1 MLFAFLKGITLGFSL
16 VTPLGAQN
24 AFIFNQATFRKN
36 YRSIL
41 PVVAVSAGCDALLIL
56 LAVLG
61 VNVLLFSPALK
72 PILLFSGSL
81 FLCYLGIR
89 TWKTTTALELRPAGI
104 EMSLP
109 QEIFHT
115 LSVSLLNPPAI
126 IDTFVVIASVSSNYI
141 GLEKHAFSLG
151 CILIDA
157 VWLLGLSICGF
168 HLRKMKNSMQ
178 IINII
183 NRLSSVIMIIVAMDL
198 FLTFTKSL
206 NI

>member
-24 AFIFNQATFRKN
+24 AFIFNRATSRKN

-61 VNVLLFSPALK
+61 VDILLFSPALK
-72 PILLFSGSL
+72 PILLFSGSFFL
-81 FLCYLGIR
+81 FYLGVR
-89 TWKTTTALELRPAGI
+89 TWKATTALQLHPAGV

-109 QEIFHT
+109 QEIFQT

-126 IDTFVVIASVSSNYI
+126 IDTFLVIASVSSNYI
-141 GLEKHAFSLG
+141 GLEKHAFSFG

-157 VWLLGLSICGF
+157 VWFLGLSICGF
-168 HLRKMKNSMQ
+168 YVRKMKNSLQ
-178 IINII
+178 IIKII
-183 NRLSSVIMIIVAMDL
+183 NRLSSVIMMIVAIDL
-198 FLTFTKSL
+198 FLNFTKSL